1 MNNKSIH
8 LNTAA
13 LRFLGDSIKAMAK
26 RSTVGDNY
34 LRLLEARANG
44 AGLTSAQL
52 RLLLHQ
58 FVDRLVDEPGGG
70 SVP

>member
-26 RSTVGDNY
+26 RSTVGDRE
-34 LRLLEARANG
+34 LAA
-44 AGLTSAQL
+44 A
-52 RLLLHQ
+52 LHMGTHTINH
-58 FVDRLVDEPGGG
+58 V
-70 SVP
+70 